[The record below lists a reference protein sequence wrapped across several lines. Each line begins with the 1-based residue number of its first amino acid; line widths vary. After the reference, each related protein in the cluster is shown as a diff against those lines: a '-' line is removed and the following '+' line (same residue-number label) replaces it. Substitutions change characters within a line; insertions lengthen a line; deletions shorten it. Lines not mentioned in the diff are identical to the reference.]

1 MDPAFTFEKGD
12 YNRDLELIVVKHIG
26 NKKQALD
33 YMSAVLKNKKLFDLL
48 AGVDYEVFLIT
59 PHNLKAMQENEYL
72 EEYLKFFDDHYL
84 KSAGAIGVEDGD
96 YIYNKSVAHK
106 FVLFYPN
113 TIDPYRLKT
122 IFKEFNFAG
131 LTLNNLKFDEEHD
144 CMVVSGF
151 NNKEEAMRYFT
162 TVIGNR
168 KLFKSLRNV
177 DYTNFIITEVNLQ
190 TLTGK
195 KNIEVY
201 LEFFKKYYLN

>member
-1 MDPAFTFEKGD
+1 M
-12 YNRDLELIVVKHIG
+12 
-26 NKKQALD
+26 
-33 YMSAVLKNKKLFDLL
+33 
-48 AGVDYEVFLIT
+48 
-59 PHNLKAMQENEYL
+59 
-72 EEYLKFFDDHYL
+72 
-84 KSAGAIGVEDGD
+84 
-96 YIYNKSVAHK
+96 
-106 FVLFYPN
+106 
-113 TIDPYRLKT
+113 KT
-122 IFKEFNFAG
+122 IFEEFNFAG

-168 KLFKSLRNV
+168 KLFKSLKNV